1 MHLLHGL
8 DAFSKLPDGAAVSV
22 GNYDGVH
29 LGHRRIIDTLNAFEP
44 SAVVVITF
52 EPHPLSVLRP
62 ELAPPRL
69 SPQPIKHGLLE
80 EAGVTHLIE
89 LEPSDAVLGVTA
101 RAFWEMLRDQVRPAH
116 LVEGP
121 DFTFGKAAAG
131 NVETLRRWAA
141 GTPVDVHV
149 VEPLQVALPGLQVV
163 PVSSSLVRWLV
174 TKGRVADVA
183 ACLGRPYT
191 LHGTVVEGYR
201 RGREIGF
208 PTANLETSQLIP
220 ADGVYAGIAHFDGQ
234 CRSAG
239 ITIGTAPHF
248 GAMRRQVE
256 AHLLDFEGDLYGR
269 VLDLE
274 LHCWVRDMMKFP
286 DLPALLSRIQRDV
299 QITRR
304 TMSPP
309 DAPA

>member
-8 DAFSKLPDGAAVSV
+8 DAFSKLPDGAALSV
-22 GNYDGVH
+22 GNFDGVH
-29 LGHRRIIDTLNAFEP
+29 LGHRRIIDTLRDFDP
-44 SAVVVITF
+44 SAVVVVTF

-89 LEPSDAVLGVTA
+89 LEPTDAVLGVTA
-101 RAFWEMLRDQVRPAH
+101 QAFWEMLRDQARPAH
-116 LVEGP
+116 LAEGP

-131 NVETLRRWAA
+131 NVETLRRWAE
-141 GTPVDVHV
+141 GTSVDVHV

-174 TKGRVADVA
+174 TRGRVADVA

-191 LHGTVVEGYR
+191 LRGTVVEGYK

-208 PTANLETSQLIP
+208 PTANLETHQLVP
-220 ADGVYAGIAHFDGQ
+220 ADGVYAGTAWFNGHS
-234 CRSAG
+234 RSAA
-239 ITIGTAPHF
+239 ITVGTAPHF
-248 GAMRRQVE
+248 GTMRRQVE
-256 AHLLDFEGDLYGR
+256 AHLLDFDGDLYGR

-274 LHCWVRDMMKFP
+274 LHHWVRDMMKFP
-286 DLPALLSRIQRDV
+286 DLPALVGRIERDV
-299 QITRR
+299 RITRESASR
-304 TMSPP
+304 MAAT
-309 DAPA
+309 A